1 MKALVY
7 HGPGE
12 KGWEDIPDPTIQDD
26 KDIIVQI
33 ETTTICGSD
42 LHILKGDTDTRTGI
56 AIGHEGVGTIVEI
69 GAGVKTLKVGE
80 RVVVNCM
87 TSCGT
92 CDYCRVGLTSKCQR
106 CPNGD
111 SWQLGHNISG
121 TQAEFVRLPFGET
134 STFHLPEGV
143 SDAEAVLTSDIFSTG
158 YEIGVLAGN
167 VSPGKS
173 VVVIGSGPVG
183 LAAIKTATLLSPK
196 IIVAVDFDENRLAK
210 AVSQFGATHA
220 VCNNPAVNPNWQ
232 DEVRGIVG
240 AAGADVVMEAVGIPA
255 SLEACF
261 DLVKPGGN
269 VANIGVHGHDVNL
282 PMGVLWTKNI
292 TITMGL
298 VNMTTGPMMLDL
310 IAAGVLDVKP
320 MGTHQFKLDQMLE
333 AYEVFGNAAKNQAL
347 KVIITK

>member
-12 KGWEDIPDPTIQDD
+12 KGWEEIPDPTIQDD

-56 AIGHEGVGTIVEI
+56 AIGHEGVGTIVEV

-92 CDYCRVGLTSKCQR
+92 CDYCKVGLTSKCQR

-121 TQAEFVRLPFGET
+121 TQAEYVRLPLGET

-143 SDAEAVLTSDIFSTG
+143 TDAEAVLTSDIFSTG

-173 VVVIGSGPVG
+173 VIVIGAGPVG

-240 AAGADVVMEAVGIPA
+240 TAGADVVMEAVGIPA

-282 PMGVLWTKNI
+282 PMGALWTKNI

-333 AYEVFGNAAKNQAL
+333 AYEVFGNAAKNNAL